1 MSYLTLEVQI
11 DHGRLVAKEPQ
22 KLPEKADGLLTI
34 LPLDSHIHNYRTP
47 LEALEALQK
56 HLGMDSEKAANWM
69 AGVREAR
76 R

>member
-11 DHGRLVAKEPQ
+11 DHGQLVAKEPQ

-34 LPLDSHIHNYRTP
+34 LPPNSHVYNNRTP